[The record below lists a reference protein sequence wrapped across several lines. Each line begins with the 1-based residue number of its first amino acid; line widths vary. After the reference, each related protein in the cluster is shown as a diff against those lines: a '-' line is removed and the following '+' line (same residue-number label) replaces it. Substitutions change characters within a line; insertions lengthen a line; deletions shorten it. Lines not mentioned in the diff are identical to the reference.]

1 MASVYYHGMFEV
13 QQFRVPEKAS
23 YKKDLKQKSQF
34 WEEVKDLM
42 LEGDL
47 VCSDIFVNSQNYQN
61 GDLIVNEVLEGG
73 EALKVGMIKTILVR
87 GNKVCF
93 VIKQYISV
101 RDTLG
106 YYESKNVDAEFLVKD
121 STTLADNKPLI
132 MRGTVTKF
140 QFVLHHHISFDHN

>member
-1 MASVYYHGMFEV
+1 M
-13 QQFRVPEKAS
+13 
-23 YKKDLKQKSQF
+23 
-34 WEEVKDLM
+34 
-42 LEGDL
+42 
-47 VCSDIFVNSQNYQN
+47 
-61 GDLIVNEVLEGG
+61 NEVLEGG

-106 YYESKNVDAEFLVKD
+106 YYESKNVDAEFLVKG
-121 STTLADNKPLI
+121 SSTLADNKPLI